1 MKTTGWLERL
11 RDFNNRKAQVTW
23 SWKQK
28 QNDSRFI
35 IDGIAKENSW
45 KWIYSQVVEERVLGV
60 EYQAVVQVSDA
71 GLNVRIHSLFCD

>member
-1 MKTTGWLERL
+1 MKSE
-11 RDFNNRKAQVTW
+11 VVW
-23 SWKQK
+23 SKIILLLHTAWKQK

-35 IDGIAKENSW
+35 IDGISRENSW

-71 GLNVRIHSLFCD
+71 GLNVRNPFIVL